1 MAFSSEQRM
10 TIQKPAGLHGR
21 NDARAPGHHHNP
33 AHMSPFRLCRN
44 VRTDGESL
52 HRRNL
57 RESAVRPVGFALIR
71 AGWPGQREYLASTPK
86 ASQAGKHPL

>member
-1 MAFSSEQRM
+1 
-10 TIQKPAGLHGR
+10 
-21 NDARAPGHHHNP
+21 
-33 AHMSPFRLCRN
+33 MSH

-71 AGWPGQREYLASTPK
+71 AGWLCQREYLASTPK
-86 ASQAGKHPL
+86 ASQAGKHLL